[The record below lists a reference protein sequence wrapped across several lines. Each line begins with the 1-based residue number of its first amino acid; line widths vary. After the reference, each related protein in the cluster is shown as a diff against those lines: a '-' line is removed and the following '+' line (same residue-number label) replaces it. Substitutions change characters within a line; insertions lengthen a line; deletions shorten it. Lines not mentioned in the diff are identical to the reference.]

1 MKRDRP
7 QLKAGSAESFQGRG
21 GEGGVVVVTHSTSPA
36 GLLGSEGDEDPGDLS
51 FLGIDGVTGRYR

>member
-21 GEGGVVVVTHSTSPA
+21 WEGGVVAVTHSTSPA
-36 GLLGSEGDEDPGDLS
+36 GRLGSQGDDDPGDLS
-51 FLGIDGVTGRYR
+51 FLGIDGVTGCYR